1 MINKKGED
9 KLPPEKYYYV
19 DVAAEPTKEV
29 TTHLLPVQTKVAL
42 SPTAGILTAVFEP
55 PV

>member
-1 MINKKGED
+1 MNF
-9 KLPPEKYYYV
+9 PSEKYYYV
-19 DVAAEPTKEV
+19 DVAALPTNEV
-29 TTHLLPVQTKVAL
+29 TIQLLPVYINVAL